1 MPFDTL
7 QADITSAISAATPDY
22 SADPTPAS
30 DPTPSPAP
38 QDAAPPEPD
47 APVAEEEF
55 EFPAEDASP
64 APEEAVVPEPADEA
78 DAQASGI
85 TKLTDAE
92 GKPLSWAKLREAL
105 FTDPRGH
112 KLFKGFQLARELEK
126 PMDQGGLGGV
136 PSVEALR
143 EMHQDSQDLRLM
155 AHEFH
160 HGDPTYA
167 QNFVKQW
174 FAPGP
179 NGHSPGAQLAAQSF
193 LPTLQQM
200 AQDTSQP
207 EAYRAN
213 AAKMYVQAA
222 LPPVK
227 AYLDELYTKGL
238 ATQDPERR
246 LQLLNAALIAE
257 EDIFG
262 PDAMQRRR
270 ESFPKDIESAEYGS
284 NQPQIDPRSADLDA
298 KIRRI
303 DEFQNRQTQQ
313 AEQQFAQGFNGQID
327 AGLTADVGAAL
338 KALSEALPPRVFA
351 STQAAFTKD
360 IHDRMKANPAQL
372 RNFTIARD
380 QARRSRSPQDVK
392 AAADAWRSVARP
404 IIKQLRAEYL
414 KDAQP
419 QIEAASAKRHATL
432 AEGAQKTGTSSV
444 AQPVVRNLA
453 NGPGTRLPG
462 ESHDEYIN
470 RVTRVLVNAAS

>member
-1 MPFDTL
+1 MADFDNLT
-7 QADITSAISAATPDY
+7 ANITSAISAATPDY

-78 DAQASGI
+78 DTQASGI

-143 EMHQDSQDLRLM
+143 EMHQDSQNLRMM
-155 AHEFH
+155 AHRFH
-160 HGDPTYA
+160 HGDPRYA
-167 QNFVKQW
+167 EGFVQQW

-179 NGHSPGAQLAAQSF
+179 NGHSPGAQLVAKNF
-193 LPTLQQM
+193 LDSIHKM
-200 AQDTSQP
+200 ANDANQP
-207 EAYRAN
+207 DAYRHHAGE
-213 AAKMYVQAA
+213 MYKQAA
-222 LPPVK
+222 LPAVLNQIEDMYQRGY
-227 AYLDELYTKGL
+227 AE
-238 ATQDPERR
+238 ADPERR
-246 LQLLNAALIAE
+246 LALLNGARIWE
-257 EDIFG
+257 EDITG
-262 PDAMQRRR
+262 NMRKLPDG
-270 ESFPKDIESAEYGS
+270 IETAEYS
-284 NQPQIDPRSADLDA
+284 KTQPQVDPRSADVDA

-303 DEFQNRQTQQ
+303 DEFQSNQARQ
-313 AEQQFAQGFNGQID
+313 AEAQFAQSFNGEINTR
-327 AGLTADVGAAL
+327 LEADVDIAL

-351 STQAAFTKD
+351 AS
-360 IHDRMKANPAQL
+360 KASFVKELGERLRGNPAQMQT
-372 RNFTIARD
+372 FEMARD
-380 QARRSRSPQDVK
+380 KASRSRSPQDVQ

-404 IIKQLRAEYL
+404 IIKQLRAEYN

-419 QIEAASAKRHATL
+419 QIEAVSAKRHATH
-432 AEGAQKTGTSSV
+432 AEAAQKTGTSSV

-470 RVTRVLVNAAS
+470 RVTRVAVSAAS

>member
-1 MPFDTL
+1 M
-7 QADITSAISAATPDY
+7 ADFENLTANIASAVSAATPDY
-22 SADPTPAS
+22 SAEPTPAS

-47 APVAEEEF
+47 APAAEEEF

-64 APEEAVVPEPADEA
+64 APVEAAPPDPTDEP

-179 NGHSPGAQLAAQSF
+179 NGHSPGAQLAAKSF
-193 LPTLQQM
+193 LTTLQGM
-200 AQDTSQP
+200 AGDTAQP
-207 EAYRAN
+207 EAYRQH
-213 AAKMYVQAA
+213 AAQMYRQAA
-222 LPPVK
+222 VPALESHIDDIY
-227 AYLDELYTKGL
+227 ARGL
-238 ATQDPERR
+238 AEENLERR
-246 LQLLNAALIAE
+246 LTLLNTARVLE
-257 EDIFG
+257 EDLTGNLRDLPPGI
-262 PDAMQRRR
+262 DT
-270 ESFPKDIESAEYGS
+270 AEYGQ
-284 NQPQIDPRSADLDA
+284 NRPQADPRAADLDA

-303 DEFQNRQTQQ
+303 DEFQNRQSQQ
-313 AEQQFAQGFNGQID
+313 AEQQFAQGFNGQIEI
-327 AGLTADVGAAL
+327 GLNADVTAAL
-338 KALSEALPPRVFA
+338 KALSEALPPKVFA
-351 STQAAFTKD
+351 STQAAFIKD

-392 AAADAWRSVARP
+392 AAADVWRSVARP

-432 AEGAQKTGTSSV
+432 AEGAQRTGTSSV
-444 AQPVVRNLA
+444 TQPVVRNLA
-453 NGPGTRLPG
+453 NGPGSRLPG

-470 RVTRVLVNAAS
+470 RVTRVAVSAAS